1 MSRAVL
7 APGQWRCLRYS
18 VCCWAV
24 TAWDKCSTTCLY
36 PFLCSLNKPGLGA
49 LLRSL
54 ALILQAVE
62 ALEEGCNLIGLVF
75 SESQELIEWL
85 NEVRAWQLVN
95 QLGSQEISQG
105 DRFLMEFCY
114 VLKCMLFCLTVSK
127 TGKKSMNK
135 ETEYSTDFWNKIQH
149 QCLE

>member
-7 APGQWRCLRYS
+7 ALGKWRCLRYS
-18 VCCWAV
+18 ICRWAV
-24 TAWDKCSTTCLY
+24 TTWDKCSTTCIYSFLY
-36 PFLCSLNKPGLGA
+36 SINKPGLGA

-54 ALILQAVE
+54 ALVLQAVE
-62 ALEEGCNLIGLVF
+62 TLEEGYNLTGLVF
-75 SESQELIEWL
+75 SESREPRDWL
-85 NEVRAWQLVN
+85 NEVRAWQLVI

-114 VLKCMLFCLTVSK
+114 VLKCMLLCLTVSK

-135 ETEYSTDFWNKIQH
+135 ETEYSTDFWNKI
-149 QCLE
+149 